1 MSDWQIPETG
11 KQSLGSVA
19 IGKIA
24 DKGLKEREKLGWA
37 KLLVSMDRN
46 NIAREAVRSRVDA
59 LQEVDERFIAATDVK
74 TAEELRRDPEYI
86 RWACERATA
95 ADAGSPGSLGVAR
108 IVGLGSAPH
117 GDQSGDRRSD

>member
-24 DKGLKEREKLGWA
+24 DKALKERERLGWA

-46 NIAREAVRSRVDA
+46 NIAREAVRSRIDA
-59 LQEVDERFIAATDVK
+59 IADTDERYLEASQVK
-74 TAEELRRDPEYI
+74 TAEELRRDPNYLAWY
-86 RWACERATA
+86 RERAVA
-95 ADAGSPGSLGVAR
+95 ADAGEPGSLGFSGR
-108 IVGLGSAPH
+108 LGLGQAPG
-117 GDQSGDRRSD
+117 GD

>member
-24 DKGLKEREKLGWA
+24 DKKLKEREKLGWA

-59 LQEVDERFIAATDVK
+59 IEETDERYLEASQVK
-74 TAEELRRDPEYI
+74 TAEELRRDPNYLEWY
-86 RWACERATA
+86 RERAVA
-95 ADAGSPGSLGVAR
+95 ADSGEPGSLSITRSLA
-108 IVGLGSAPH
+108 VGATS
-117 GDQSGDRRSD
+117 SSD